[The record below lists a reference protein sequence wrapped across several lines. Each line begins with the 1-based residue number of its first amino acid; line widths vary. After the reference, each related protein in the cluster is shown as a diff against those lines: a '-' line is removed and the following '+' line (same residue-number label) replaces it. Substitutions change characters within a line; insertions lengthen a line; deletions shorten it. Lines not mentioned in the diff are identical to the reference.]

1 MTPETPPID
10 MCPDHWDIVRRIL
23 QKHVPHFSVWAF
35 GSRAKWTAKP
45 YSDLD
50 LAIITDKPLS
60 LDVSASLSDDFSES
74 DLPWKVDIVDWA
86 TTSESF
92 RKMIERDKVMV
103 QSGEDLLISDFL
115 DKDHISVKMGKT
127 VPLS

>member
-1 MTPETPPID
+1 MTSETPLID
-10 MCPDHWDIVRRIL
+10 IHPDHWDIVRRIL
-23 QKHVPHFSVWAF
+23 QKHVPHYSVWAF
-35 GSRAKWTAKP
+35 GSRAKWTAKS

>member
-50 LAIITDKPLS
+50 LAIITDKPLT
-60 LDVSASLSDDFSES
+60 LDLSASLSDDFSES

-86 TTSESF
+86 TTRESF
-92 RKMIERDKVMV
+92 RKMIERDKVVV
-103 QSGEDLLISDFL
+103 QTGGKASCRAIVSTETSLPSVRLLND
-115 DKDHISVKMGKT
+115 
-127 VPLS
+127 

>member
-1 MTPETPPID
+1 MTPETPLID
-10 MCPDHWDIVRRIL
+10 IHPDHWDIVRRIL
-23 QKHVPHFSVWAF
+23 QKHVPHYSVWAF
-35 GSRAKWTAKP
+35 GSRAKWTAKS

-86 TTSESF
+86 TSSESF
-92 RKMIERDKVMV
+92 RKMIQRDKVMV

-115 DKDHISVKMGKT
+115 DKDHISVKIGKT

>member
-1 MTPETPPID
+1 MTSETPLID
-10 MCPDHWDIVRRIL
+10 IHPDHWDIVRRIL
-23 QKHVPHFSVWAF
+23 QKHVPHYSVWAF
-35 GSRAKWTAKP
+35 GSRAKWTAKS

-74 DLPWKVDIVDWA
+74 DLPWKVDIVDLA

-92 RKMIERDKVMV
+92 RKMIQRDKVMV

-115 DKDHISVKMGKT
+115 NKDHISVKIGKT